1 VNPKVQMS
9 RFLQDGSDERPSVDS
24 ENCCAVLTL
33 HDRARSAGNA
43 VNTNGGRSQTQ
54 PETQLVVNV
63 DTRPKRKSREEQ
75 SASAKRVKISLGD
88 AMDLGD

>member
-1 VNPKVQMS
+1 MLC
-9 RFLQDGSDERPSVDS
+9 FLQDGSDKRPLVCPD
-24 ENCCAVLTL
+24 NGFAVLTL
-33 HDRARSAGNA
+33 HDRARSTGNA

-54 PETQLVVNV
+54 PETQPVVNV

-75 SASAKRVKISLGD
+75 SACAKRVKISLGE